1 MFVTRASDARTATIV
16 ITAVVT
22 DSAAIKRW
30 EVEWRV
36 MTVE

>member
-1 MFVTRASDARTATIV
+1 MFVARASHARTATIV
-16 ITAVVT
+16 ITVVVT

-30 EVEWRV
+30 EVERRV